1 MAEPAKQQ
9 TYAEYLA
16 LEAQSEEKH
25 EWCDGLIY
33 AMAGGTLEHSR
44 LSSAVG
50 RELGI
55 ALRGRPCT
63 VFDSDLRLRAEAT
76 GRATYADVVVVCG
89 ERRTHPEDEH
99 ALTNPTLIVEVL
111 SKSTEASDRGEKF
124 SHYRRMPSLQ
134 EYVLV
139 AQDEVRIEVYR
150 REGDT
155 WVLREYV
162 AGATVELAS
171 IDITLPV
178 DAVYHDPLD
187 ASR

>member
-16 LEAQSEEKH
+16 LEEQSEEKH
-25 EWCDGLIY
+25 EWNDGLIY
-33 AMAGGTLEHSR
+33 AMAGGTIEHSR
-44 LSSAVG
+44 LSSAIG
-50 RELGI
+50 GELRA

-139 AQDEVRIEVYR
+139 AQEEPRIEVYR

-155 WVLREYV
+155 WVLREYGPGGQV
-162 AGATVELAS
+162 ALAS
-171 IDITLPV
+171 LDVTL
-178 DAVYHDPLD
+178 DLDTIYRDPIP
-187 ASR
+187 